1 MHEKNG
7 RKTLI
12 GLQVTGPE
20 EVCGSSHKDSRVRKG
35 AQKTHLKVRR
45 MWIPRG
51 AVIQAQ
57 SLR

>member
-1 MHEKNG
+1 MHEKN
-7 RKTLI
+7 
-12 GLQVTGPE
+12 
-20 EVCGSSHKDSRVRKG
+20 VCGSSHKDSRDRKG

-45 MWIPRG
+45 MWIPGG